1 VDYKKYL
8 PSKRFQVSLAIAILL
23 ILIALAFSYEKPF
36 KNNGLIATSSWL
48 GVEET
53 DPETLA
59 LEKEADAEYEALN
72 PTEKISRNILSNI
85 IANQPANSGMD
96 QDTIDAIVQKAL
108 EDMPKKDF
116 LGSITESN
124 LNIIGYNE
132 TTFSKDAA
140 SYRKEYYYKTDE
152 ALKTIS
158 SNIKILT
165 SELTSGEMID
175 SEAFESTNSA
185 YTKEIERLVAV
196 SIPATSDSEIV
207 KLHLRII
214 NSLEKLI
221 AINNDII
228 SASSE
233 NDSATVY
240 ADLLLFT
247 ETDKYL
253 AKTIDTM
260 DGILG
265 IDRTK

>member
-1 VDYKKYL
+1 
-8 PSKRFQVSLAIAILL
+8 
-23 ILIALAFSYEKPF
+23 
-36 KNNGLIATSSWL
+36 
-48 GVEET
+48 
-53 DPETLA
+53 
-59 LEKEADAEYEALN
+59 
-72 PTEKISRNILSNI
+72 
-85 IANQPANSGMD
+85 
-96 QDTIDAIVQKAL
+96 
-108 EDMPKKDF
+108 
-116 LGSITESN
+116 
-124 LNIIGYNE
+124 
-132 TTFSKDAA
+132 
-140 SYRKEYYYKTDE
+140 
-152 ALKTIS
+152 
-158 SNIKILT
+158 
-165 SELTSGEMID
+165 MID